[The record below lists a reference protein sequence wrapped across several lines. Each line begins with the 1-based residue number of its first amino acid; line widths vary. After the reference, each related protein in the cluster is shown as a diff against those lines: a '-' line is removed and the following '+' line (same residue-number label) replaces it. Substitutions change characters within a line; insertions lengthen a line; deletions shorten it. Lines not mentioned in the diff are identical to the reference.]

1 MEASLLRPGLD
12 TTLRRGCHALAS
24 TDRVAVTVHRC
35 CTAQLVGT
43 EDVTAKVFGTV
54 TRTTDWVSVAIQF
67 DPATG
72 GGADDLSRSIR
83 LAGRIGLGTN
93 HRSFAVGRA
102 GPVTGLCRYAAHEQ
116 QDQRDRLNERAAGK
130 HGHFSKALS
139 WAVRSQGATLQAMAA
154 AKLDPDPE
162 FREPE
167 KRPETQDA
175 SHALPRSNCHLGE
188 DWETLFLRPSYQ
200 GRSILETSW
209 MHDFREPEEVV
220 APSHIVRYCR
230 ILVVRVIEFDG

>member
-93 HRSFAVGRA
+93 HLSFPVGRA
-102 GPVTGLCRYAAHEQ
+102 GPVIGLCRYAAQEEQ
-116 QDQRDRLNERAAGK
+116 EKQDRLDKGVASN
-130 HGHFSKALS
+130 HGHFSKASSL
-139 WAVRSQGATLQAMAA
+139 AVGSQAVALQAMAA
-154 AKLDPDPE
+154 AILDS
-162 FREPE
+162 EPE
-167 KRPETQDA
+167 LPWSRPKT
-175 SHALPRSNCHLGE
+175 LPN
-188 DWETLFLRPSYQ
+188 
-200 GRSILETSW
+200 
-209 MHDFREPEEVV
+209 
-220 APSHIVRYCR
+220 
-230 ILVVRVIEFDG
+230 